1 MVESRSNLWWGLKCG
16 SVIFAQR
23 PGLVLRLLFPLILRQ
38 LSFGLVPEAYVVR
51 NTAVCLLSC
60 SPSSIRVGSISY
72 NSSATTMPIATTP
85 TPQPLVS
92 TTLPPPQTFD
102 FLPPL
107 HALLSRLLLPRDSID
122 PSSPSS
128 DTLTPISPKE
138 LGAAASAITNKIQKA
153 RVIVKELPGTDM
165 SVQQQEIAINELESE
180 VKRLESRIED
190 VREKAR
196 TWVGAGSGTL
206 GGKGDEEAM
215 EE

>member
-1 MVESRSNLWWGLKCG
+1 MWVRHFCSAPQSCG
-16 SVIFAQR
+16 CFSLHPQTTFPRIDAGNVR
-23 PGLVLRLLFPLILRQ
+23 CKTHCSLFNRVASSPLAC
-38 LSFGLVPEAYVVR
+38 P
-51 NTAVCLLSC
+51 
-60 SPSSIRVGSISY
+60 GSISY
-72 NSSATTMPIATTP
+72 SSLATAMPIATTP